1 MRVLGEIRAATI
13 TYRAIVRSH
22 LLATTESGKQA
33 QEVLLK
39 KWIDNVEKA
48 HKRYEPMINSAEERA
63 FYNESK
69 AAWNEYLDGVKQVLM
84 LSRKNEDNE
93 ARALHTKASLASV
106 KSDEILQKDIDLNN
120 EGADRAATDAA
131 ESYAAAMKMVLVS
144 LVLAMIVGICAA
156 VLLVRDV
163 STGIKSIV
171 TPMQALGAGDL
182 TAMVPHQGERTEI
195 GDMANSLQV
204 FKEALIAKKAA
215 DEAAAIDAEEKI
227 GAANASMPSPAISK
241 P

>member
-1 MRVLGEIRAATI
+1 
-13 TYRAIVRSH
+13 
-22 LLATTESGKQA
+22 
-33 QEVLLK
+33 
-39 KWIDNVEKA
+39 
-48 HKRYEPMINSAEERA
+48 MINSDEERA

-69 AAWNEYLDGVKQVLM
+69 AAWNEYLDGVNQVLV
-84 LSRKNEDNE
+84 LSRKNQDNE
-93 ARALHTKASLASV
+93 ARTLHAKASLAGV

-120 EGADRAATDAA
+120 SGADRAAADAA
-131 ESYAAAMKMVLVS
+131 ESYAAAMKMVLTS
-144 LVLAMIVGICAA
+144 LVLAMIVGIGAA
-156 VLLVRDV
+156 VLQERAV

-215 DEAAAIDAEEKI
+215 AAAAAI
-227 GAANASMPSPAISK
+227 
-241 P
+241 